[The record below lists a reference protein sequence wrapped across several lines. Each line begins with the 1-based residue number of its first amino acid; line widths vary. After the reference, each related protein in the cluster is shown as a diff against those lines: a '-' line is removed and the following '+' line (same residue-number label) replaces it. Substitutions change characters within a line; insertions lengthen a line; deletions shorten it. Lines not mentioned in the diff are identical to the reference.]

1 MEVRRI
7 HMMERMPHSEQVVK
21 VVMEPQT
28 PVMVEHLV
36 TDQMEH
42 LAVVVQQLT
51 TEHLVMEELVMQDS
65 LLEEVAVEVATVMV
79 VTELLDK
86 VEQDI
91 TQVVVDQT

>member
-1 MEVRRI
+1 MT
-7 HMMERMPHSEQVVK
+7 ERMLHLEQVVK

-28 PVMVEHLV
+28 PVTVEHLV

-42 LAVVVQQLT
+42 LAVVVQEPT
-51 TEHLVMEELVMQDS
+51 TEHLVMEEAVTQDS
-65 LLEEVAVEVATVMV
+65 SLEVEAVELATVMV

-86 VEQDI
+86 VDQDI

>member
-1 MEVRRI
+1 MV
-7 HMMERMPHSEQVVK
+7 ERMVYMDKVVK

-42 LAVVVQQLT
+42 LAVVVQQPT

-86 VEQDI
+86 VDQD
-91 TQVVVDQT
+91 TSLVVVDLT

>member
-1 MEVRRI
+1 MV
-7 HMMERMPHSEQVVK
+7 ERMVYMDKVVK

-28 PVMVEHLV
+28 PVTVEHLV
-36 TDQMEH
+36 TDQTEH
-42 LAVVVQQLT
+42 LAVVVHQPT

-86 VEQDI
+86 VEQD
-91 TQVVVDQT
+91 TSLVVVDLT